1 MVYFT
6 LNLYFKILTSLKP
19 KFRLMIDIK
28 YKYGICDLSVVPV
41 RKSPSSKSELVT
53 QLLFGELYTI
63 TKQTEKWSYIKIH
76 DDSYGGWINY
86 SQLKIIS
93 KIDFDDLKIGRD
105 KFSLN
110 ITDFIIKGL
119 EPTIV
124 PLGSSINSCQYLDYK
139 FKGKTSEFIK
149 DYDIIKIAMKF
160 LNAPYL
166 WGGKTPFGIDCSGFT
181 QMVYKINNIR
191 LDRDASQQAN
201 QGTLISKK
209 EIKSGD
215 LAFFGETENSITHV
229 GIMLNKTKIIHAF
242 GKVRID
248 NVNLI
253 GILKSNE
260 GEVTHKLLFF
270 KTY

>member
-1 MVYFT
+1 
-6 LNLYFKILTSLKP
+6 
-19 KFRLMIDIK
+19 
-28 YKYGICDLSVVPV
+28 
-41 RKSPSSKSELVT
+41 
-53 QLLFGELYTI
+53 
-63 TKQTEKWSYIKIH
+63 
-76 DDSYGGWINY
+76 
-86 SQLKIIS
+86 
-93 KIDFDDLKIGRD
+93 
-105 KFSLN
+105 
-110 ITDFIIKGL
+110 
-119 EPTIV
+119 
-124 PLGSSINSCQYLDYK
+124 
-139 FKGKTSEFIK
+139 
-149 DYDIIKIAMKF
+149 MKF

-260 GEVTHKLLFF
+260 GEITHKLLFF